1 MKKLRKRHSGEGYID
16 VCVLVVCAIT
26 KTKVRYI
33 RQVDTCVCC
42 GCPVPEGRMVCYN
55 CEKDTASLLE
65 KNHKKAKSRNRVRGI
80 FSPLRNN

>member
-1 MKKLRKRHSGEGYID
+1 M
-16 VCVLVVCAIT
+16 
-26 KTKVRYI
+26 KTKLRYI

-65 KNHKKAKSRNRVRGI
+65 KNHKKAKFKNRVRGI
-80 FSPLRNN
+80 LGPLRNN